1 MLTLIFAILMFVVF
15 GKLVLLAI
23 KATWGITKVLFSLVF
38 LPIILVLLVVGGLI
52 YIALPVLAIIG
63 IVALLTGPRG
73 VW

>member
-52 YIALPVLAIIG
+52 YIALPVLAIVG

-73 VW
+73 VR

>member
-15 GKLVLLAI
+15 GKFVLLAI

-52 YIALPVLAIIG
+52 YIALPVLAIVG

-73 VW
+73 VR